1 MSLAVSCR
9 GVVYIYRLEGYDV
22 VALSGVDLDIRVGES
37 VALLGPSGSGKST
50 LLSLLAGL
58 LSPSAG
64 RLTVLGHDIAK
75 ASEAELQKMRATDVG
90 VVLQGAA
97 RNLLP
102 YLSVE
107 QNVRFAQQAV
117 AGLGREARRQ
127 LPPPREVLSTV
138 GLTVRGRY
146 RARVGDLTPAER
158 QRLAL
163 AVALACRPGLL
174 LADEPTSQLDSRSRD
189 EVVAALES
197 VNHGGTTVVVVTHD
211 PTVGASMGR
220 SVTIRDGRV
229 GAEGRSGEDF
239 SVIGRDGSV
248 HLPPDILKRW
258 PAGTLVSVEEQADGT
273 ILLTPTVDGARP
285 VVPAS
290 RAVGEPNPQLAQTP
304 YHVVATSEPV
314 PFVPAQRGGDA
325 HTAEFQRL
333 SGDETGEWRR

>member
-9 GVVYIYRLEGYDV
+9 GLVYIYRLEGYDV
-22 VALSGVDLDIRVGES
+22 VALAGVDLDIRAGES

-58 LSPSAG
+58 LTPAAG

-75 ASEAELQKMRATDVG
+75 AGDAELQKMRATDVG
-90 VVLQGAA
+90 VVLQGAT

-174 LADEPTSQLDSRSRD
+174 LADEPTSQLDSHSRD
-189 EVVAALES
+189 EVVAALDAVHRS
-197 VNHGGTTVVVVTHD
+197 GTTVVVVTHD
-211 PTVGASMGR
+211 PEVGARLGR

-248 HLPPDILKRW
+248 HLPPEILKRL
-258 PAGTLVSVEEQADGT
+258 PAGTLVSVEQQPDGS
-273 ILLTPTVDGARP
+273 ILLMPATGAGIDGATAEP
-285 VVPAS
+285 AMFGLPAAETPAMAVPIQ
-290 RAVGEPNPQLAQTP
+290 RAN
-304 YHVVATSEPV
+304 
-314 PFVPAQRGGDA
+314 DA
-325 HTAEFQRL
+325 HTTEFDRL
-333 SGDETGEWRR
+333 RADETGEWPR